1 VGTLKRMVTEW
12 RHASWRRHGEQL
24 LLDTFW
30 PSDYRIGSVVWH
42 HGQRYQIT
50 RYDHASDAQLF
61 AVWGKPI
68 VHAVASVEPDPR
80 IKRLLRTP
88 RAH

>member
-1 VGTLKRMVTEW
+1 MGTLKRIVTEW
-12 RHASWRRHGEQL
+12 RRVWWRRHGEQL
-24 LLDTFW
+24 LVDTFW
-30 PSDYRIGSVVWH
+30 PSDYRIGSVVWY

-50 RYDHASDAQLF
+50 RYDHALDAQLV

-80 IKRLLRTP
+80 IKQLLRTP